1 MLVENT
7 GETTH
12 SIRDMY
18 HVLSLSEDGEQT
30 VVPLLNVNVQESA
43 AGEGATAGAANI
55 PVQGVVVV
63 LVLLQSAK
71 DSGAGWDVTGER

>member
-1 MLVENT
+1 M
-7 GETTH
+7 
-12 SIRDMY
+12 RDPC

-43 AGEGATAGAANI
+43 TREGATAGAANI

-63 LVLLQSAK
+63 LVLLQSAE
-71 DSGAGWDVTGER
+71 DGGAGRDVTGEL

>member
-7 GETTH
+7 GEITQ
-12 SIRDMY
+12 SIRNMY
-18 HVLSLSEDGEQT
+18 HVLSLSKDGEQT

-55 PVQGVVVV
+55 SVQGVVVV

-71 DSGAGWDVTGER
+71 DSGAGWDVTGEC